1 MRRPLSREE
10 RNLIARVAEKLGG
23 KDGKQLVA
31 DLEDASAES
40 ETPDGSR
47 ILFEISGYA
56 RPPYR
61 GQHPYGVEGKML
73 DRDGTELSVL
83 LHADENGR
91 LLELEFVRWDAGDLV
106 GPDWETLKLLP

>member
-1 MRRPLSREE
+1 MRPLTQEE
-10 RNLIARVAEKLGG
+10 RDLIARIAERLGG
-23 KDGKQLVA
+23 SEGKRLLA
-31 DLEDASAES
+31 DLESASA
-40 ETPDGSR
+40 TTATADGSR
-47 ILFEISGYA
+47 ILFEISGYE

-91 LLELEFVRWDAGDLV
+91 LLELEFVRWGQGDLIA
-106 GPDWETLKLLP
+106 PDWGTLKLP